1 MNLSDL
7 ESIYNAVYDNSTDTL
22 GYKYLTGSWK
32 KSYSDIY
39 NNQTYRDI
47 YNNQTSDVSSD
58 VSSGVS
64 SGVLVNFTEK
74 GLSEKVIELE
84 EKLDKANER
93 IDKLYTLLQ
102 SFIDKKLL
110 ENEVDDDLVFLE
122 FFGKLED
129 TL

>member
-7 ESIYNAVYDNSTDTL
+7 ESIYNAVYDNSADTL
-22 GYKYLTGSWK
+22 GYKYLTGSWRK
-32 KSYSDIY
+32 TYSDIS

-47 YNNQTSDVSSD
+47 YNNQTSD

>member
-7 ESIYNAVYDNSTDTL
+7 ESIYNTVYDNSTDTL

-39 NNQTYRDI
+39 NNQTSDI
-47 YNNQTSDVSSD
+47 SSD
-58 VSSGVS
+58 VS

-84 EKLDKANER
+84 EKLNKANER

>member
-39 NNQTYRDI
+39 NNQT
-47 YNNQTSDVSSD
+47 SDAPVISSD
-58 VSSGVS
+58 
-64 SGVLVNFTEK
+64 VLVNFTEK
-74 GLSEKVIELE
+74 GLSEKVMELE

-129 TL
+129 IL